1 MAARI
6 QGAAMYNTTSIFL
19 RRFSRDQD
27 GSLIIFAL
35 VLFFLMAMMG
45 GFAVDLMR
53 YENVRTHLQNTLDR
67 STLAAAALSQDL
79 DREAVVRD
87 YMKKAGI
94 ADQLAS
100 VTVTEGQNS
109 TAVTAVGNAETNPF
123 FMHLLGIEDFDAKGR
138 SKAEQGISNVEIVL
152 VLDVSGSMQGTKIAD
167 LKVAA
172 NGFVDTVLGNDPN
185 HRISI
190 SIVPYNAQV
199 NIGADL
205 AGEFNLTDRHG
216 VADVN
221 CVELPAAAWDA
232 AAIPLDLPMP
242 MMAYADATN
251 GTLLSDAALSPTD
264 SRATPRYNGAFCKPL
279 AHNQVRLPTNEA
291 GTLHGYIN
299 GLEATGNTSITLG
312 MKWGATMIDPQMRPD
327 YTAFIGAGKIPGNLP
342 ARPFDYTDGN
352 ARKIII
358 LMTDGEHVE
367 HRRIVN
373 GFKTGPSGI
382 FLAADGKYSVR
393 HTTLRPAAAGTNEYY
408 VTHLDSWSA
417 EPWGGAASVQ
427 QDWRDIWSKLK
438 MSYVAWQ
445 FHARALSDTYS
456 TQIALYDA
464 QIAKMRKT
472 YATVAAMDDSLQTSC
487 DQVKADGVTL
497 YGIAFGAPQNG
508 QEVIAAC
515 ASDGMYFQPD
525 DDPGGT
531 EIQAAF
537 DAIASNIT
545 MLKLTQ

>member
-1 MAARI
+1 MVYAFSVF
-6 QGAAMYNTTSIFL
+6 M
-19 RRFSRDQD
+19 RRFRRDED
-27 GSLIIFAL
+27 GSLIIFSL
-35 VLFFLMAMMG
+35 VLFFLMVMLG

-53 YENVRTHLQNTLDR
+53 YENARTHLQNTLDR

-100 VTVTEGQNS
+100 VTVTEGQNATS
-109 TAVTAVGNAETNPF
+109 VTAVGLADTNPF
-123 FMHLLGIEDFDAKGR
+123 FMHMMGIEEFDAKGR
-138 SKAEQGISNVEIVL
+138 SKAEQGISNIEIVL
-152 VLDVSGSMQGTKIAD
+152 VLDVSGSMSWDNKIGN

-172 NGFVDTVLGNDPN
+172 KGFVDTVLGNDPYN
-185 HRISI
+185 RISI

-199 NIGADL
+199 NIGADM
-205 AGEFNLTDRHG
+205 AGRFALTNLHG
-216 VADVN
+216 VANVN
-221 CVELPAAAWDA
+221 CVELPTAAWDSL
-232 AAIPLDLPMP
+232 AIPLNLPMP

-251 GTLLSDAALSPTD
+251 ATLLSDAALSPTD
-264 SRATPRYNGAFCKPL
+264 SRATPRYNGSFCKPL
-279 AHNQVRLPTNEA
+279 AHNQLRLPTNDATKLRE
-291 GTLHGYIN
+291 YID

-312 MKWGATMIDPQMRPD
+312 MKWGATMIDPQMRPS
-327 YTAFIGAGKIPGNLP
+327 YTAFAGAGKIPGNLP
-342 ARPFDYTDGN
+342 ARPFDYTDEN

-367 HRRIVN
+367 HRRIVTA
-373 GFKTGPSGI
+373 FKTGPSGI

-393 HTTLRPAAAGTNEYY
+393 HVTGRPAEAGTNEYY
-408 VTHLDSWSA
+408 VPHLDAWAA
-417 EPWGGAASVQ
+417 EPWGGAAAVQ
-427 QDWRDIWSKLK
+427 QDWRDIWATLK

-445 FHARALSDTYS
+445 FHARALSNDYNAQTTLYNN
-456 TQIALYDA
+456 QIAA
-464 QIAKMRKT
+464 MRKT
-472 YATVAAMDDSLQTSC
+472 YATVPAMDDSLQTSC
-487 DQVKADGVTL
+487 DQVKDAGVTL

-508 QEVIAAC
+508 QQVIAAC
-515 ASDGMYFQPD
+515 ASQGMYFQPD
-525 DDPGGT
+525 DDPAGT